1 MAEFKSLADL
11 FKSVNKDIDQA
22 LDSGVSDYVTQVAIS
37 YAKQRVY
44 NRYRIHYERKSRPHY
59 VRRKSL
65 LQEENWNSELV
76 SQPAIEIGVSN
87 HTVAIYNT
95 AKPNKVLN
103 DKGEAANNTDEIQS
117 LPELIELGQKK
128 YTQKFG
134 GVGYMFNNLSTN
146 KYRYLQARPF
156 VQATVKQLNSNDI
169 LSTVFDT
176 CLIMNGYRIKDS
188 ETGVLSLFYL

>member
-65 LQEENWNSELV
+65 LQEENWNSELI

-87 HTVAIYNT
+87 HTVTIYNT
-95 AKPNKVLN
+95 ARPNKVLN
-103 DKGEAANNTDEIQS
+103 DKGEAA
-117 LPELIELGQKK
+117 
-128 YTQKFG
+128 
-134 GVGYMFNNLSTN
+134 
-146 KYRYLQARPF
+146 
-156 VQATVKQLNSNDI
+156 
-169 LSTVFDT
+169 
-176 CLIMNGYRIKDS
+176 KDRKS
-188 ETGVLSLFYL
+188 VV

>member
-59 VRRKSL
+59 VRRKSF

-95 AKPNKVLN
+95 ARPNKVLN

-176 CLIMNGYRIKDS
+176 CLIMNGYRIKD
-188 ETGVLSLFYL
+188 

>member
-95 AKPNKVLN
+95 ARPNKVLN

-117 LPELIELGQKK
+117 LPELIELGQKNIRK
-128 YTQKFG
+128 
-134 GVGYMFNNLSTN
+134 NLVALAICLII
-146 KYRYLQARPF
+146 YLLINIDICKPDLLC
-156 VQATVKQLNSNDI
+156 KQL
-169 LSTVFDT
+169 
-176 CLIMNGYRIKDS
+176 
-188 ETGVLSLFYL
+188 

>member
-65 LQEENWNSELV
+65 LQEENWNSELI

-95 AKPNKVLN
+95 TRPNKVLN

-117 LPELIELGQKK
+117 LPELIELGQKNIRK
-128 YTQKFG
+128 
-134 GVGYMFNNLSTN
+134 NLVA
-146 KYRYLQARPF
+146 LA
-156 VQATVKQLNSNDI
+156 
-169 LSTVFDT
+169 T
-176 CLIMNGYRIKDS
+176 CLII
-188 ETGVLSLFYL
+188 YLLINIDICKPDLLYKQL

>member
-65 LQEENWNSELV
+65 LQEENWNSELI

-95 AKPNKVLN
+95 TKPNKVLN

-176 CLIMNGYRIKDS
+176 CLIMNGYRIKD
-188 ETGVLSLFYL
+188 

>member
-37 YAKQRVY
+37 DAKQRVY

-117 LPELIELGQKK
+117 LPELIELGQKNIRK
-128 YTQKFG
+128 
-134 GVGYMFNNLSTN
+134 NLVALAICLTI
-146 KYRYLQARPF
+146 YLLINIDICKPDLLC
-156 VQATVKQLNSNDI
+156 KQL
-169 LSTVFDT
+169 
-176 CLIMNGYRIKDS
+176 
-188 ETGVLSLFYL
+188 

>member
-117 LPELIELGQKK
+117 LPELIELGQKNIRK
-128 YTQKFG
+128 
-134 GVGYMFNNLSTN
+134 NLVALAICLTI
-146 KYRYLQARPF
+146 YLLINIDICKPDLLC
-156 VQATVKQLNSNDI
+156 KQL
-169 LSTVFDT
+169 
-176 CLIMNGYRIKDS
+176 
-188 ETGVLSLFYL
+188 

>member
-95 AKPNKVLN
+95 ARPNKVLN

-117 LPELIELGQKK
+117 LPELIELGQKNIRK
-128 YTQKFG
+128 
-134 GVGYMFNNLSTN
+134 NLVALAICLII
-146 KYRYLQARPF
+146 YLLINIDICKPDLLY
-156 VQATVKQLNSNDI
+156 KQL
-169 LSTVFDT
+169 
-176 CLIMNGYRIKDS
+176 
-188 ETGVLSLFYL
+188 

>member
-65 LQEENWNSELV
+65 LQEENWNSELI

-95 AKPNKVLN
+95 ARPNKVLN

-117 LPELIELGQKK
+117 LPELIELGQKNIRK
-128 YTQKFG
+128 
-134 GVGYMFNNLSTN
+134 NLVALAICLII
-146 KYRYLQARPF
+146 YLLINIDICKPDLLY
-156 VQATVKQLNSNDI
+156 KQL
-169 LSTVFDT
+169 
-176 CLIMNGYRIKDS
+176 
-188 ETGVLSLFYL
+188 

>member
-1 MAEFKSLADL
+1 M
-11 FKSVNKDIDQA
+11 
-22 LDSGVSDYVTQVAIS
+22 
-37 YAKQRVY
+37 
-44 NRYRIHYERKSRPHY
+44 
-59 VRRKSL
+59 
-65 LQEENWNSELV
+65 QEENWNSELI

-87 HTVAIYNT
+87 HTVTIYNT
-95 AKPNKVLN
+95 ARPNKVLN

-176 CLIMNGYRIKDS
+176 CLIMNGYRIKD
-188 ETGVLSLFYL
+188 

>member
-22 LDSGVSDYVTQVAIS
+22 LDSGVSDYVTQVAIN

-65 LQEENWNSELV
+65 LQEENWNSELI

-117 LPELIELGQKK
+117 LPELIELGQKNIRK
-128 YTQKFG
+128 
-134 GVGYMFNNLSTN
+134 NLVALAICLII
-146 KYRYLQARPF
+146 YLLINIDICKPDLLY
-156 VQATVKQLNSNDI
+156 KQL
-169 LSTVFDT
+169 
-176 CLIMNGYRIKDS
+176 
-188 ETGVLSLFYL
+188 

>member
-65 LQEENWNSELV
+65 LQEENWDSELI

-103 DKGEAANNTDEIQS
+103 DKGETANNTDEIQS
-117 LPELIELGQKK
+117 LPELIELGQKNIRK
-128 YTQKFG
+128 
-134 GVGYMFNNLSTN
+134 NLVALAICLII
-146 KYRYLQARPF
+146 YLLINIDICKPDLLC
-156 VQATVKQLNSNDI
+156 KQL
-169 LSTVFDT
+169 
-176 CLIMNGYRIKDS
+176 
-188 ETGVLSLFYL
+188 